1 MNTRQE
7 TKLQKIP
14 PPLFRLIVVWFAC
27 PLRMVSSSVR
37 SRQRTKLAA
46 VDCCALGQDRPWF
59 ASSMPP
65 NFRTILL
72 CLSPLPPPNSWLLH
86 PPVDPRP
93 LDYLL
98 NRFERVWGQ
107 LFYWSPLPSTSCAEE
122 QLEPAIAPSSCCRG
136 GCFISPTAKSM
147 ASMAS
152 EARGGISDGVGWLS
166 PDDSEDIGH
175 GFGLVDR
182 WLMGVF
188 VVLCAKKYGTWYVL
202 SQKNDGPRSSLFL
215 TAH

>member
-1 MNTRQE
+1 
-7 TKLQKIP
+7 
-14 PPLFRLIVVWFAC
+14 
-27 PLRMVSSSVR
+27 
-37 SRQRTKLAA
+37 
-46 VDCCALGQDRPWF
+46 
-59 ASSMPP
+59 
-65 NFRTILL
+65 
-72 CLSPLPPPNSWLLH
+72 
-86 PPVDPRP
+86 
-93 LDYLL
+93 
-98 NRFERVWGQ
+98 
-107 LFYWSPLPSTSCAEE
+107 
-122 QLEPAIAPSSCCRG
+122 
-136 GCFISPTAKSM
+136 M